1 MNAVKKPVG
10 PLDIK
15 QWLAD
20 RKAGNKPPR
29 TDSIEVFLEPELS
42 AEYDKLV
49 DTYNR
54 LVAED
59 EKPGIEGS
67 ITDGRSDH
75 TAELD
80 ALEARMD
87 AIKAEAE
94 ASKVTLTFRSYEV
107 GDQEAIAAEQVARG
121 IRDDQYE
128 HISVL
133 RTAHYSLEPKLS
145 VEEVTELAKAI
156 GFVQFDAVCAVWL
169 KLVFGKAMAPKLLRP
184 LRSRGTTTP

>member
-1 MNAVKKPVG
+1 MNAAKKPVG

-42 AEYDKLV
+42 AEYDTLV

-184 LRSRGTTTP
+184 LRSRGITTP